1 MRPLHRLG
9 DYVARGH
16 LDVLTLEAGEGRLGH
31 AADGDLERLL
41 PLGALVG
48 RVDVEPAELT
58 DRRRLAGAELD
69 PPVGNQIQ
77 RRDAFGDPGW
87 MVDGGREV
95 HDAEAQPDVLG
106 ALARCGQE
114 DLGRRRV
121 TVFLEE
127 VVLGQPDGGEAGL
140 VGELDLIESV
150 LEELAFVV
158 VGPRPRQ
165 RELVEQGNLHLVP
178 PWVLSVGSVEWLVAL
193 SVWLVSLVSA
203 RCLAAT

>member
-1 MRPLHRLG
+1 
-9 DYVARGH
+9 
-16 LDVLTLEAGEGRLGH
+16 
-31 AADGDLERLL
+31 
-41 PLGALVG
+41 
-48 RVDVEPAELT
+48 
-58 DRRRLAGAELD
+58 
-69 PPVGNQIQ
+69 
-77 RRDAFGDPGW
+77 

-150 LEELAFVV
+150 LEELAFV
-158 VGPRPRQ
+158 
-165 RELVEQGNLHLVP
+165 REIFILYLRGF
-178 PWVLSVGSVEWLVAL
+178 
-193 SVWLVSLVSA
+193 
-203 RCLAAT
+203 